1 MIQILTVNQKSMQ
14 VVCINADKIPKRVS
28 PYEWIK
34 EGEIYTV
41 IEISKMGLQA
51 GRFGYKLKEVQLS
64 EQSFP
69 YEYYNSD
76 RFVPIIFLQQVLREE
91 EPEELVA
98 DLDLV

>member
-1 MIQILTVNQKSMQ
+1 MLEVI
-14 VVCINADKIPKRVS
+14 CINAENKPKRVS
-28 PYEWIK
+28 PYEWVK

-76 RFVPIIFLQQVLREE
+76 RFVPVISLQQVLKEE
-91 EPEELVA
+91 QPEEVVA
-98 DLDLV
+98 NLDLV

>member
-1 MIQILTVNQKSMQ
+1 MQ
-14 VVCINADKIPKRVS
+14 VVCINADNKPKKIS
-28 PYEWIK
+28 PYEWVK

-69 YEYYNSD
+69 YEYYNAD
-76 RFVPIIFLQQVLREE
+76 RFVPIIPLKQALKEE
-91 EPEELVA
+91 RVEEIVA

>member
-1 MIQILTVNQKSMQ
+1 MQ
-14 VVCINADKIPKRVS
+14 VICINDENRPKRVS
-28 PYEWIK
+28 SYEWIEQGK
-34 EGEIYTV
+34 MYTV
-41 IEISKMGLQA
+41 IEVSKMGLQA

-76 RFVPIIFLQQVLREE
+76 RFVPIVPLKQALKEEQVEE
-91 EPEELVA
+91 VVA

>member
-1 MIQILTVNQKSMQ
+1 MFEVI
-14 VVCINADKIPKRVS
+14 CINADNRPKRVS
-28 PYEWIK
+28 PYEWIEQGK
-34 EGEIYTV
+34 MYTV
-41 IEISKMGLQA
+41 IEVSKMGLQA

-76 RFVPIIFLQQVLREE
+76 RFVPVVPLKQALKEEQVEE
-91 EPEELVA
+91 IVA

>member
-1 MIQILTVNQKSMQ
+1 MQ
-14 VVCINADKIPKRVS
+14 VVCINDENRPKRIS
-28 PYEWIK
+28 PYEWIE
-34 EGEIYTV
+34 EGKTYTV
-41 IEISKMGLQA
+41 VEISKMGLQA

-76 RFVPIIFLQQVLREE
+76 RFVPLIPLQQVLREE

-98 DLDLV
+98 DLNLV

>member
-1 MIQILTVNQKSMQ
+1 
-14 VVCINADKIPKRVS
+14 
-28 PYEWIK
+28 
-34 EGEIYTV
+34 
-41 IEISKMGLQA
+41 MGLQA

-76 RFVPIIFLQQVLREE
+76 RFVPLISLQQVLKEE

>member
-1 MIQILTVNQKSMQ
+1 MQ
-14 VVCINADKIPKRVS
+14 VICIDDQNKPKRVS
-28 PYEWIK
+28 LYEWVK

-76 RFVPIIFLQQVLREE
+76 RFVPVISLQQVLREE
-91 EPEELVA
+91 QPEELVA